1 MIYVVTMYR
10 WGSRGNHSYLLGTY
24 RSLKE
29 AIAAAEI
36 EVENRAGKYEYEAVG
51 FNDDGEEFERHSYA
65 DIDDAQVSEW
75 SVKQVNRVLSEALT
89 DALSVLTS
97 SVVELGKQA
106 DAITKAR
113 RALEMVDAK
122 INPSETEKEPGSAI
136 KELISGVRT
145 INRSPQH
152 KINIPHDDESCY
164 WQRKEWIDWV
174 LELADA
180 AEKEADLS
188 MDVMER
194 V

>member
-1 MIYVVTMYR
+1 MYR

-29 AIAAAEI
+29 AISAAEI
-36 EVENRAGKYEYEAVG
+36 EAENRAGKYEYEAVG
-51 FNDDGEEFERHSYA
+51 FNDDGEEFERHSYV
-65 DIDDAQVSEW
+65 DIDDAQISEW
-75 SVKQVNRVLSEALT
+75 SAQQVNRVLREALT

-97 SVVELGKQA
+97 SVVELEKQA

-122 INPSETEKEPGSAI
+122 VTPAEDGERPPSAI
-136 KELISGVRT
+136 RELISGVRT
-145 INRSPQH
+145 INWSPQH
-152 KINIPHDDESCY
+152 KINIPHDDEPCY

-180 AEKEADLS
+180 AEKESGLW
-188 MDVMER
+188 R
-194 V
+194 